1 MKKVFKNL
9 FLGLMAAGVVFAG
22 CKLDET
28 DNSALLAAAAAAGSG
43 SSASVVQTKTITGI
57 SISNETTTVKT
68 GTSKVSIGIKCKYSD
83 NTWSELSEDEISEL
97 TSDDTLII
105 SIEDA
110 DADGDG
116 VDCTSKIKSGN
127 KLIPGTVE
135 GEIQVKALYEKNGSK
150 FVSKKTF
157 TISASAVVEKAL
169 DHVELTG
176 ITSPVKLSASSVAL
190 GAKAYFTDSTD
201 EDVTS
206 SATFTSSDTSVAEVS
221 GTSLVLKK
229 AGETTVKVSYTY
241 NNVEKTASTV
251 LKVQDNDVTLTSIAF
266 GNTASEVTYGSS
278 VELFVNATYS
288 DNSTSKVTGN
298 VTYTLS
304 STTYAA
310 IDGSTLSNKNTS
322 TDNVSVTVTASY
334 EGKTA
339 EKTFTLKKKA
349 VASLSS
355 IEITNTNTELANGGS
370 VELAVKAIYDDGS
383 KEDVTAESYSLSD
396 TTYAAVSGSTL
407 SNKNTTSS
415 TVTVTVT
422 ATYNGKT
429 ATKTFTLKGSSSPVY
444 NVLTLSKEKVE
455 LAKGATVTLTATA
468 GYSDGSS
475 KVVTTLVKLESS
487 DTSVVTVASD
497 GTITAVAAGTA
508 TVTATYGNY
517 SATCTV
523 TVTDPSN
530 PVTGITAKVGTDN
543 TIIVNSSADV
553 VVTATYKD
561 GTTKT
566 VTPTSVTLDNTKA
579 TVSGAKITAGDTAGS
594 CEATV
599 TYKEGDVTVTTTVT
613 IKVAAKQLK
622 SIAITATP
630 TSIAYNGTSTLK
642 VTATYED
649 DTTADVTANTIFNAK
664 INGSETSVLSITKSG
679 SGATATA
686 NNTETTAKIVTVTAT
701 FASTAS
707 PKTATVDI
715 TVGAAEGGTGSGTI
729 GFDFN

>member
-28 DNSALLAAAAAAGSG
+28 DDSALMAAAAAASAGSG

-110 DADGDG
+110 DADGNG

-157 TISASAVVEKAL
+157 TISASAVVEKSL
-169 DHVELTG
+169 DSVELTG
-176 ITSPVKLSASSVAL
+176 LSSPVKLSSSPVAL
-190 GAKAYFTDSTD
+190 AAKAHFTDSTE
-201 EDVTS
+201 EDITS
-206 SATFTSSDTSVAEVS
+206 SATFTSSDSTVAEVS
-221 GTSLVLKK
+221 GTTLVLKK
-229 AGETTVKVSYTY
+229 AGKTTVKVSYTY
-241 NNVEKTASTV
+241 GGVEKTASIELT
-251 LKVQDNDVTLTSIAF
+251 VQDNDVTLASIEF
-266 GNTASEVTYGSS
+266 GTTASEVAYGSS

-288 DNSTSKVTGN
+288 NGTVSKVTGN
-298 VTYTLS
+298 VTYALS
-304 STTYAA
+304 TSSYAA

-322 TDNVSVTVTASY
+322 TGDVDVTVTATY

-339 EKTFTLKKKA
+339 TKTFTLKKQT
-349 VASLSS
+349 VATLSS
-355 IEITNTNTELANGGS
+355 IEFTNTNYVVANGGS
-370 VELAVKAIYDDGS
+370 VELAVKAVYDDGS
-383 KEDVTAESYSLSD
+383 KEDVTPVYSLSD
-396 TTYAAVSGSTL
+396 STNAAISGTTLT
-407 SNKNTTSS
+407 NKNTTSAA
-415 TVTVTVT
+415 VTVTVT

-429 ATKTFTLKGSSSPVY
+429 AVKEFTLQGTSSPVV
-444 NVLTLSKEKVE
+444 NAIKFTKETVEIVKGSTEKLSVKAV
-455 LAKGATVTLTATA
+455 
-468 GYSDGSS
+468 YSDGSS
-475 KVVTTLVKLESS
+475 VDVTPTYQTSS
-487 DTSVVTVASD
+487 SAVATVAAD
-497 GTITAVAAGTA
+497 GTVTAVAVGTATITAN
-508 TVTATYGNY
+508 YGAY

-523 TVTDPSN
+523 KVTD
-530 PVTGITAKVGTDN
+530 
-543 TIIVNSSADV
+543 
-553 VVTATYKD
+553 
-561 GTTKT
+561 
-566 VTPTSVTLDNTKA
+566 
-579 TVSGAKITAGDTAGS
+579 
-594 CEATV
+594 
-599 TYKEGDVTVTTTVT
+599 
-613 IKVAAKQLK
+613 KQLK

-630 TSIAYNGTSTLK
+630 TSIACNGTSKLK

-649 DTTADVTANTIFNAK
+649 DTTADVTADATITSGN
-664 INGSETSVLSITKSG
+664 TSVLTISKSG
-679 SGATATA
+679 SSATATA
-686 NNTETTAKIVTVTAT
+686 NNTATSAVGVVVTAT

-707 PKTATVDI
+707 PLTSSVTVTVAGKTT
-715 TVGAAEGGTGSGTI
+715 EPGSGTI